1 MIAIK
6 KGREP
11 SKLLEYRCQEFA
23 SYAGMPADIKQDV
36 IRHLLSEQG
45 YICAYCMKR
54 IETGYGKHRATIE
67 HFIPQAIS
75 TEAQRLNYHN
85 MVAVCWGNRNADSNE
100 DKTCDARRGSL
111 PIPEQTMKKIN
122 VLNANT
128 LSSIEY
134 SSDGTIFSKDADV
147 DEDLNKR
154 LNLNCRSIDLK
165 NCRLEALRSMQRK
178 INQRYYGK
186 TAPKEYFRK
195 LLAFYQEQGEK
206 TPYCG
211 ILIAWLEKRV

>member
-11 SKLLEYRCQEFA
+11 SKLLEYRRQEFA

-67 HFIPQAIS
+67 HLIPQAIS

-85 MVAVCWGNRNADSNE
+85 MERDLSREDSISVTAKNQ
-100 DKTCDARRGSL
+100 GYIL
-111 PIPEQTMKKIN
+111 N
-122 VLNANT
+122 VLHFHVGFDILSAQWLVHANHCDLIT
-128 LSSIEY
+128 RVMGDVYEL
-134 SSDGTIFSKDADV
+134 DAHHPGRARHGG
-147 DEDLNKR
+147 L
-154 LNLNCRSIDLK
+154 
-165 NCRLEALRSMQRK
+165 
-178 INQRYYGK
+178 
-186 TAPKEYFRK
+186 F
-195 LLAFYQEQGEK
+195 
-206 TPYCG
+206 
-211 ILIAWLEKRV
+211 